1 MTDMGLVKRED
12 IRCLFV
18 TPMQDCDGHSICWT
32 SGWWVGGMS
41 SFTVIEYSSLV
52 RV

>member
-18 TPMQDCDGHSICWT
+18 TLMQDCDGHLY
-32 SGWWVGGMS
+32 VGRLAGGLGMS

-52 RV
+52 LA

>member
-18 TPMQDCDGHSICWT
+18 TPMRTVMGTLYVGRLAGGLGDEQFHSD
-32 SGWWVGGMS
+32 
-41 SFTVIEYSSLV
+41 
-52 RV
+52 